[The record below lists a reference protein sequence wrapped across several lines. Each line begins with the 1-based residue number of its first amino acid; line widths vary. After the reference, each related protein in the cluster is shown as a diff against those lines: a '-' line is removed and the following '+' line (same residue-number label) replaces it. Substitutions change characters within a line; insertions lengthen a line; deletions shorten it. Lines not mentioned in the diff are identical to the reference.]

1 MYVINSFGMVF
12 WYDSLSKDI
21 EKSVYYKYK
30 NIYKILKPYK
40 ELQTQE

>member
-1 MYVINSFGMVF
+1 MDAINSFGMLF

-30 NIYKILKPYK
+30 KFYKILKSYK
-40 ELQTQE
+40 ELQT